1 MNWQHARS
9 CALAARCQTI
19 GDLLGLPRSVDA
31 DFVRNVLDRFLADG
45 DGPEADQA
53 WTSLAYV
60 LTQAFHGRVPTT
72 TFTAALRA
80 AYAQGSASGLHRAL
94 VENPAFRT
102 SPQAAAPL
110 VTLDSPGL
118 AIDVSETCAVGLTS
132 GIQRVVRSIARCVP
146 QSVPRSMLV
155 RWCDGTHCF
164 TPLTEPEVERLLSA
178 APMRVDDGPANG
190 LAPASRILGAVRRAV
205 LWSTRRI
212 DRILHRRWLRAHRPQ
227 RAEPSVFL
235 WRDSLL
241 LPELAGDRQHVEAL
255 RLVTQ
260 ATPVRSTLVFYDAIP
275 IRHPEFFTPVTLSS
289 YLRSLSL
296 ARDVDAISCISHTV
310 RDDLMNLL
318 AVLPRQ
324 RPPLLAVHAL
334 GADLPDEA
342 SLQPVTFDRPVVLCV
357 GTVEPRKN
365 QLRILQAMMS
375 AQRSGSR
382 FVGVFAGNAGW
393 LNGDFRTALA
403 AATAAG
409 HDIVLR
415 ENVSNA
421 ELRGLYAA
429 AAFTIYGSLDEGFGL
444 PIIESLRHGCPCI
457 TSDRGSMREI
467 AEQTG
472 GCLLVDPENPAD
484 IAAAIVGLA
493 DDPDALARLAREAE
507 EADWPTWQQ
516 YTAQLV
522 RFATRPAPG
531 LEIPQRRTA

>member
-1 MNWQHARS
+1 
-9 CALAARCQTI
+9 
-19 GDLLGLPRSVDA
+19 
-31 DFVRNVLDRFLADG
+31 
-45 DGPEADQA
+45 
-53 WTSLAYV
+53 
-60 LTQAFHGRVPTT
+60 
-72 TFTAALRA
+72 
-80 AYAQGSASGLHRAL
+80 
-94 VENPAFRT
+94 
-102 SPQAAAPL
+102 
-110 VTLDSPGL
+110 
-118 AIDVSETCAVGLTS
+118 
-132 GIQRVVRSIARCVP
+132 
-146 QSVPRSMLV
+146 
-155 RWCDGTHCF
+155 
-164 TPLTEPEVERLLSA
+164 
-178 APMRVDDGPANG
+178 
-190 LAPASRILGAVRRAV
+190 
-205 LWSTRRI
+205 
-212 DRILHRRWLRAHRPQ
+212 
-227 RAEPSVFL
+227 
-235 WRDSLL
+235 
-241 LPELAGDRQHVEAL
+241 
-255 RLVTQ
+255 
-260 ATPVRSTLVFYDAIP
+260 VFYDAIP

-484 IAAAIVGLA
+484 IAAAIVGLV